1 MSHMMLAISGL
12 CMSVSHMIGAPIGLD
27 VMAKRNSKAVI
38 HHATAQALVQKAY
51 TVLYTQL

>member
-1 MSHMMLAISGL
+1 MLAISGL

-27 VMAKRNSKAVI
+27 VMAKRNSKAMVI

-51 TVLYTQL
+51 TVLYRQL